1 MSDVHTYV
9 LHKKSRLQLLSWY
22 KKKECLHN
30 YILSAAAMSCSY
42 IGAPKCWL
50 FIHAAMCKYFTV
62 FIALD
67 VWNCL
72 GITEQ
77 FRYVRIK
84 EGQAGFFCDLASPT
98 RPFRKY
104 KTGYF
109 SSAIFLSLSLSGLFK
124 KWQKSSKVL
133 IGCSLY
139 LISRLPFKN
148 TIITYSL
155 DNNIFCDFLCL

>member
-1 MSDVHTYV
+1 MHVCQIYIPMSCI
-9 LHKKSRLQLLSWY
+9 KSLLSNCSHGVR
-22 KKKECLHN
+22 KKNAYILN
-30 YILSAAAMSCSY
+30 YSLSAAAMSCSY

-50 FIHAAMCKYFTV
+50 FIHALAMCKYFTV

-109 SSAIFLSLSLSGLFK
+109 SSAIFLSLSLSLGCSKRGK
-124 KWQKSSKVL
+124 KPSKSSEVL
-133 IGCSLY
+133 IGYSLY
-139 LISRLPFKN
+139 LISRF
-148 TIITYSL
+148 
-155 DNNIFCDFLCL
+155 

>member
-1 MSDVHTYV
+1 MHVCQMYIPMYCI
-9 LHKKSRLQLLSWY
+9 KSLSWY

-30 YILSAAAMSCSY
+30 YTLSAAAMCCSY

-50 FIHAAMCKYFTV
+50 FIHALAMCKYFTV

-77 FRYVRIK
+77 FRCWIK

-98 RPFRKY
+98 SISQIQTGFLQPF
-104 KTGYF
+104 F
-109 SSAIFLSLSLSGLFK
+109 FL
-124 KWQKSSKVL
+124 WVQKVAKNPGSEVL
-133 IGCSLY
+133 LGCSL
-139 LISRLPFKN
+139 
-148 TIITYSL
+148 
-155 DNNIFCDFLCL
+155 CLFDVLK

>member
-1 MSDVHTYV
+1 MV
-9 LHKKSRLQLLSWY
+9 Y
-22 KKKECLHN
+22 KKKECLYN
-30 YILSAAAMSCSY
+30 YSLSAAAMSCSY

-109 SSAIFLSLSLSGLFK
+109 SSAIFLSLSL
-124 KWQKSSKVL
+124 WVVQKSDKKPKNSEVL

-148 TIITYSL
+148 TILNIITYSP
-155 DNNIFCDFLCL
+155 DNDIFCDFLCL

>member
-1 MSDVHTYV
+1 MHVCQMYCI
-9 LHKKSRLQLLSWY
+9 KSLSQY

-77 FRYVRIK
+77 FRYVGIK
-84 EGQAGFFCDLASPT
+84 EA
-98 RPFRKY
+98 RPGR
-104 KTGYF
+104 
-109 SSAIFLSLSLSGLFK
+109 IFLRLGVAYMSISQIQNWIFFFSHFSFSLSGLCSKRGK
-124 KWQKSSKVL
+124 KPSKNSEVR

-148 TIITYSL
+148 TIL
-155 DNNIFCDFLCL
+155 NM

>member
-1 MSDVHTYV
+1 MHVCQMYIPMYCI
-9 LHKKSRLQLLSWY
+9 KSLSWY

-77 FRYVRIK
+77 FRCWIK

-98 RPFRKY
+98 SISQIQTGFLQPF
-104 KTGYF
+104 F
-109 SSAIFLSLSLSGLFK
+109 FFEFK
-124 KWQKSSKVL
+124 KSQKIV
-133 IGCSLY
+133 
-139 LISRLPFKN
+139 RLNRVDIRPHFK
-148 TIITYSL
+148 I
-155 DNNIFCDFLCL
+155 

>member
-1 MSDVHTYV
+1 MSDVHKYMYCI
-9 LHKKSRLQLLSWY
+9 KSLSWY

-77 FRYVRIK
+77 FRYVGIK

-109 SSAIFLSLSLSGLFK
+109 SSAIFLSPSLSLSGLCSK
-124 KWQKSSKVL
+124 SAKNHPNAQK
-133 IGCSLY
+133 
-139 LISRLPFKN
+139 FE
-148 TIITYSL
+148 
-155 DNNIFCDFLCL
+155 

>member
-1 MSDVHTYV
+1 MV
-9 LHKKSRLQLLSWY
+9 Y

-77 FRYVRIK
+77 FRYVGIK

-109 SSAIFLSLSLSGLFK
+109 SSAIFLSLSLSLWVVFK
-124 KWQKSSKVL
+124 KWQKTIQKLRSSNRV
-133 IGCSLY
+133 
-139 LISRLPFKN
+139 F
-148 TIITYSL
+148 TI
-155 DNNIFCDFLCL
+155 F

>member
-1 MSDVHTYV
+1 MSNVHTYV
-9 LHKKSRLQLLSWY
+9 LHKKSRLQLLSWYIY

-77 FRYVRIK
+77 FRYVGIK
-84 EGQAGFFCDLASPT
+84 EGQAGFFLRLGVAYTSISQIQNWI
-98 RPFRKY
+98 FF
-104 KTGYF
+104 F
-109 SSAIFLSLSLSGLFK
+109 SHFSFSLSLSLSL
-124 KWQKSSKVL
+124 WVVQKVE
-133 IGCSLY
+133 
-139 LISRLPFKN
+139 KN
-148 TIITYSL
+148 HPKAQK
-155 DNNIFCDFLCL
+155 F

>member
-1 MSDVHTYV
+1 MVH
-9 LHKKSRLQLLSWY
+9 

-109 SSAIFLSLSLSGLFK
+109 SSAIFLSLSLWVVQKVAK
-124 KWQKSSKVL
+124 KHPKSSEVL

-139 LISRLPFKN
+139 LISRLPFKD
-148 TIITYSL
+148 TI
-155 DNNIFCDFLCL
+155 NI

>member
-1 MSDVHTYV
+1 M
-9 LHKKSRLQLLSWY
+9 HKKSPLQLLSWY
-22 KKKECLHN
+22 KKKECLYN
-30 YILSAAAMSCSY
+30 YSLSAAAMSCSY

-109 SSAIFLSLSLSGLFK
+109 SSAIFLSLSLGCSKSGK
-124 KWQKSSKVL
+124 KPSKSSEVR

-148 TIITYSL
+148 TIL
-155 DNNIFCDFLCL
+155 NM

>member
-1 MSDVHTYV
+1 MCVRYTYLYV
-9 LHKKSRLQLLSWY
+9 LHKKSPLQLLSWY
-22 KKKECLHN
+22 KKKECLYN
-30 YILSAAAMSCSY
+30 YSLSAAAMSCSY

-104 KTGYF
+104 KTGYI
-109 SSAIFLSLSLSGLFK
+109 SSAIFLSLSL
-124 KWQKSSKVL
+124 WVVQKVA
-133 IGCSLY
+133 
-139 LISRLPFKN
+139 KN
-148 TIITYSL
+148 HPKAQK
-155 DNNIFCDFLCL
+155 F

>member
-1 MSDVHTYV
+1 M
-9 LHKKSRLQLLSWY
+9 LSWY

-30 YILSAAAMSCSY
+30 YTLSAAAMSCSY

-109 SSAIFLSLSLSGLFK
+109 SSAIFLSFSLSLWVVQKVAK
-124 KWQKSSKVL
+124 KLKSSNRVFTIFDIQIAIQKYNTKYN
-133 IGCSLY
+133 Y
-139 LISRLPFKN
+139 LFPGQRH
-148 TIITYSL
+148 
-155 DNNIFCDFLCL
+155 FL